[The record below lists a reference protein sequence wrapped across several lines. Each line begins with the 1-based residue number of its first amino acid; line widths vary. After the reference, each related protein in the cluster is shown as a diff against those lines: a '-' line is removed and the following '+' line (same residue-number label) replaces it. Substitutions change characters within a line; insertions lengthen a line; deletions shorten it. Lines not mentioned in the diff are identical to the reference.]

1 MSRLLVVA
9 ATVALALTACTDLR
23 LPQEVVPERPTTP
36 SPTPVPPASEPVLF
50 SVGGP
55 LELRGAAPEG
65 RVRFG
70 VAWFPA
76 LAVGAPE
83 RPRGASSGT
92 VAVVPPLPAR
102 WGLDL
107 TAAPPL
113 EARGL
118 VETAQGATG
127 AISYGVLVA
136 FRDGDGDETL
146 VIDADGRSRDVV
158 LGSSAGAMPF
168 DFEAPAEQYLLVW
181 REGLIGDDEPAYA
194 PGFNL
199 VRVTGA
205 RRVLSVMPPRL
216 DVPLALTQDPRLALT
231 FCDEAF
237 AAPAP
242 EFPCGQRL
250 YASPTVVSEL
260 ASSPAGASLRITVR
274 AGQRLITDAVV
285 TVDGWLLPEAD
296 GAYSLE
302 EPFPSLLV
310 PGLHTV
316 RVEAPGLETV
326 MLTQPQLVAPQLLA
340 PSSDEPLALNSVA
353 QVRWG
358 ATLGASRYGVAL
370 TAAGVELFSG
380 TTSDLVS
387 EVPLPAEPGEVEL
400 RLRSEREQAT
410 GRHRVRASAESA
422 WPLRLAK

>member
-1 MSRLLVVA
+1 MHHPALLV
-9 ATVALALTACTDLR
+9 ATVALALTACTDLP
-23 LPQEVVPERPTTP
+23 LPVEVLPERPAP
-36 SPTPVPPASEPVLF
+36 PAPAPVPPASGPVLF

-55 LELRGAAPEG
+55 LELRGAAPGG

-70 VAWFPA
+70 VAWFPS

-83 RPRGASSGT
+83 RPRGASSGA

-102 WGLDL
+102 WALDV

-113 EARGL
+113 EARGR
-118 VETAQGATG
+118 VETSQGGAG

-146 VIDADGRSRDVV
+146 VIDAEGRSRDVL

-168 DFEAPAEQYLLVW
+168 DFEAPVEQYLLVW
-181 REGLIGDDEPAYA
+181 REGVIGDDEPAWA

-237 AAPAP
+237 ATPAP

-250 YASPTVVSEL
+250 YASPTVTSEL
-260 ASSPAGASLRITVR
+260 ASEPSGAALRITVR
-274 AGQRLITDAVV
+274 AGQRLVTDAVV

-302 EPFPSLLV
+302 EAFPSLLV

-326 MLTQPQLVAPQLLA
+326 TLTQPQLVAPQLLA
-340 PSSDEPLALNSVA
+340 PTSDEALTLNSVA
-353 QVRWG
+353 QVRWS
-358 ATLGASRYGVAL
+358 ATAGASRYGVGL
-370 TAAGVELFSG
+370 RAAGVELFSG

-400 RLRSEREQAT
+400 RLRAEREQAA
-410 GRHRVRASAESA
+410 GRHQVRASAESA